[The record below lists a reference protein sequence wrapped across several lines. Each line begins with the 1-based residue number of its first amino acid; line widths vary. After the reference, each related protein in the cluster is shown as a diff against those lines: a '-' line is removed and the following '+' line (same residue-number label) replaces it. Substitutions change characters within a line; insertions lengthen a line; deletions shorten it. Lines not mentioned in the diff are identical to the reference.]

1 MKQCFIAKY
10 DAKILKG
17 WFLALFFALFLSV
30 SPSHATAQDAPVVH
44 AVLFWSK
51 GCGHCHLVLEKVLPP
66 LQAKYGKQFQLLL
79 LEASEPFTSELY
91 QAAVTTF
98 QIPEGRRG
106 VPTLVIGEL
115 VLVGSSEIPEKL
127 PGELERGLA
136 AGGLAYPRIPGLEK
150 ALNAK
155 ASQPSATTLPSVEGK
170 PETGPQI
177 KKVDLQAEAV
187 KAKSLTLAILILGGI
202 VLALVNALLLWAK
215 EKAAWVFPASWEG
228 WVIPLLGLLGL
239 GVAGYLAYVEWSSTI
254 AICGPLGDCNA
265 VQSSEYAKLFGVL
278 PLGWVGVFGYLAILG
293 TWQLGRSKSLPFAA
307 LARQIAFGLALF
319 GTLFSL
325 YLTSIEIFVL
335 QAVCLWCLSSASLM
349 PLLMLWLLPPALEPA
364 G

>member
-1 MKQCFIAKY
+1 MKRCFTAKY
-10 DAKILKG
+10 DDKILNR
-17 WFLALFFALFLSV
+17 WFLALFFALFLAV
-30 SPSHATAQDAPVVH
+30 SPPSAAAQDAPVVH

-66 LQAKYGKQFQLLL
+66 LQAKYGKQLQLLL
-79 LEASEPFTSELY
+79 LEASEPFASELY

-98 QIPEGRRG
+98 QISEGRRG
-106 VPTLVIGEL
+106 VPTLVIGDL

-127 PGELERGLA
+127 PGEIERGLA

-150 ALNAK
+150 ALNAQ
-155 ASQPSATTLPSVEGK
+155 APHPNATVLPSLEGT
-170 PETGPQI
+170 PEAGAQS
-177 KKVDLQAEAV
+177 KKVDLQAEAG

-202 VLALVNALLLWAK
+202 VLALVNVLLLWAK
-215 EKAAWVFPASWEG
+215 KRAAWVFPAAWEG
-228 WVIPLLGLLGL
+228 WAVPLLGLLGL
-239 GVAGYLAYVEWSSTI
+239 GVAGYLAYVEWSSTT
-254 AICGPLGDCNA
+254 AICGPIGDCNA
-265 VQSSEYAKLFGVL
+265 VQNSEFAKLFGVL

-307 LARQIAFGLALF
+307 LARQLAFGLALF

-325 YLTSIEIFVL
+325 YLTSVEIFVL

-349 PLLMLWLLPPALEPA
+349 TLLLLWLLPPVLEPA